1 MSKGICNILL
11 SQNRNYEFEVF
22 SRLDIAS
29 KKIDICM
36 SVIDSNQSNCSFKQV
51 IFKHFKWI

>member
-1 MSKGICNILL
+1 VQYFVIKTK
-11 SQNRNYEFEVF
+11 NYEFEVF
-22 SRLDIAS
+22 RLDIAS

-36 SVIDSNQSNCSFKQV
+36 SVIDSNQRVIVVKQV